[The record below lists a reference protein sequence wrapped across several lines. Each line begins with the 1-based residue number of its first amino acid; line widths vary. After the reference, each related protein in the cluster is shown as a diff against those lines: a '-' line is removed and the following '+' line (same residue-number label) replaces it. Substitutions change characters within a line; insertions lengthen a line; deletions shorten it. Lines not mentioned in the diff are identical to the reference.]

1 MTARLKAPALTL
13 YLHPLSSYCQKVLGA
28 FYENGT
34 PFEPRTIDLGDPESR
49 AELQRLW
56 PIGKFPVLRDE
67 AKDRTIPESSII
79 IEYLERNYPGRTRL
93 IPEDPELALQA
104 RLADR
109 IYDLYV
115 NDTMAKVV
123 TDRLRPAGQ
132 NDAFGVER
140 ARGQLQTAYGILDRQ
155 MTTRRWAAG
164 DVFTL
169 ADCAAAPFLF
179 FADLQAPFKSTHRNL
194 AGYFDRLM
202 QRPSL
207 ARVAKEAEPYLAMVP
222 K

>member
-1 MTARLKAPALTL
+1 MTLTL
-13 YLHPLSSYCQKVLGA
+13 YFHPLSSYCQKVLGA
-28 FYENGT
+28 LYENGT
-34 PFEPRTIDLGDPESR
+34 PFEPRIVNLGDPESR
-49 AELQRLW
+49 AALKRLW

-67 AKDRTIPESSII
+67 AKSRTIPESSII
-79 IEYLERNYPGRTRL
+79 IEYLEQHYPGRTRL

-109 IYDLYV
+109 FYDLYV
-115 NDTMAKVV
+115 NDTMAKIVA
-123 TDRLRPAGQ
+123 DRLRPGGQ
-132 NDAFGVER
+132 KDAFGVEHAR
-140 ARGQLQTAYGILDRQ
+140 AQLQTAYGILEQQ
-155 MTTRRWAAG
+155 MATRRWAAG
-164 DVFTL
+164 DAFSL

-179 FADLQAPFKSTHRNL
+179 FADMQAPFKDSCRNL

-207 ARVAKEAEPYLAMVP
+207 ARAAQEAQPYLHMVP